1 MVKMMA
7 VGDIC
12 REYRLAKDKDK
23 QIEIIADQ
31 CDVNESE
38 IIKVLVDCGE
48 MEQPAEKPEP
58 KKVSKQSK
66 VVVPEAVAEVLC
78 QRIEELDQRIKPLED
93 QLRPLKNEFE
103 QISEFLKKCR
113 CDERRTKDVQI

>member
-1 MVKMMA
+1 MEKMMA

-31 CDVNESE
+31 CGMVRDE
-38 IIKVLVDCGE
+38 IVKVLVDCGE
-48 MEQPAEKPEP
+48 MEQPVPKP

-78 QRIEELDQRIKPLED
+78 QRIEELDKLIKPLGD
-93 QLRPLKNEFE
+93 QIRPLREEYK
-103 QISEFLKKCR
+103 QIAGFLKGCGR
-113 CDERRTKDVQI
+113 

>member
-1 MVKMMA
+1 MMTD
-7 VGDIC
+7 GEIC

-31 CDVNESE
+31 CGMARDE
-38 IIKVLVDCGE
+38 IVKVLVDCGE
-48 MEQPAEKPEP
+48 MEQPVPKP

>member
-1 MVKMMA
+1 MKKMMT
-7 VGDIC
+7 VGEIC

-23 QIEIIADQ
+23 QIGIIADQ

-48 MEQPAEKPEP
+48 MKQPVEKPKP
-58 KKVSKQSK
+58 MRVSKKSK

-78 QRIEELDQRIKPLED
+78 QRIEELDKLIKPLED
-93 QLRPLKNEFE
+93 QLRPLREEYK
-103 QISEFLKKCR
+103 QIAGFLQGCGK
-113 CDERRTKDVQI
+113 EIHSGS